1 MKFASFFFTI
11 LISSLALAISVH
23 DGDKGINTPT
33 PTMAHTDKDIRA
45 ADTAASMIKDDDDI
59 DHPHHHDR
67 RDQPRDAVVSSPP
80 QPLRLGRKITTITI
94 TTYKDDPYT
103 YYGMPTALKAGTYTF
118 KYVNK
123 SSKYYSF
130 MINGGDGWYAT
141 PLCAYCTKSVTLQ
154 VDEYYNIDTGE
165 WEPWALYFFYPYI
178 DAVKYVTISG

>member
-80 QPLRLGRKITTITI
+80 
-94 TTYKDDPYT
+94 
-103 YYGMPTALKAGTYTF
+103 
-118 KYVNK
+118 
-123 SSKYYSF
+123 
-130 MINGGDGWYAT
+130 
-141 PLCAYCTKSVTLQ
+141 
-154 VDEYYNIDTGE
+154 
-165 WEPWALYFFYPYI
+165 
-178 DAVKYVTISG
+178 